1 MKTEREFIESVYS
14 KYELE
19 KAKRALSAKRNKT
32 IYLCASL
39 AACFC
44 FVVLGAV
51 RILPALMGADSA
63 MEADM
68 VTYTAKVN
76 VENQAVAEEAIL
88 YSANTDAKK
97 SKDFAEEDYALYDA
111 VEECEE
117 VAAEAPMTTTGS
129 DGYNFAERAV
139 LSVADCSFNDNGN
152 GYIDIVANNK
162 LIGTIQVNRYAG
174 LITNSS
180 LTENGS
186 EAKTDDNIA
195 FTRIDLE
202 ADENYTVFLSQEYF
216 STEDIEKIA
225 QYVEK

>member
-19 KAKRALSAKRNKT
+19 KAKRALIAKRNKT

-76 VENQAVAEEAIL
+76 VENQAIAEE
-88 YSANTDAKK
+88 
-97 SKDFAEEDYALYDA
+97 
-111 VEECEE
+111 
-117 VAAEAPMTTTGS
+117 G
-129 DGYNFAERAV
+129 
-139 LSVADCSFNDNGN
+139 
-152 GYIDIVANNK
+152 
-162 LIGTIQVNRYAG
+162 
-174 LITNSS
+174 
-180 LTENGS
+180 
-186 EAKTDDNIA
+186 
-195 FTRIDLE
+195 
-202 ADENYTVFLSQEYF
+202 
-216 STEDIEKIA
+216 
-225 QYVEK
+225 